1 MDNDLVHATTG
12 IWVYAF
18 LSLLQLGLAPY
29 WLTAQV
35 HISREEAQPTVRVE
49 VIKVAEDELMS
60 IKPLKI
66 FRIGGGRHITR
77 GNYRKNRGE
86 PNCID
91 SFDVSLGGGGAVEA
105 AAVTVGEE
113 GSG

>member
-1 MDNDLVHATTG
+1 MDDDLVHATTG

-49 VIKVAEDELMS
+49 DWRWQAHHQRQL
-60 IKPLKI
+60 
-66 FRIGGGRHITR
+66 
-77 GNYRKNRGE
+77 RKNRGE
-86 PNCID
+86 PDCID
-91 SFDVSLGGGGAVEA
+91 SFDVFLGGGGAVEA